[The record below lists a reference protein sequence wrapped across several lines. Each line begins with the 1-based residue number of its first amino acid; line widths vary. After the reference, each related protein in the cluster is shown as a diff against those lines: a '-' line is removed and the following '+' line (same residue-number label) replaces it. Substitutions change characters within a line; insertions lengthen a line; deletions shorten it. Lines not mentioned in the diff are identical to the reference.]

1 MISQWN
7 GNGKSRGK
15 LNTCRRPMG
24 TKLGKE
30 YSERLTSLK
39 PYDPLITWH
48 IWGHMKICGTY
59 IFPRSKDLWPV
70 NLAGC
75 YLHRRRFSTQ
85 TLKSSPTD
93 CCNFRVLSLF
103 FSISLIFDVVYCRW
117 QFYNYKNQFSS
128 VVNLRLSF
136 LMIFRVLCFNRQKT
150 MVSACSGIMKK
161 VALKNLQWTLGI
173 LA

>member
-1 MISQWN
+1 MIPQWD
-7 GNGKSRGK
+7 GNGRSCGK
-15 LNTCRRPMG
+15 LNTCRRPIG
-24 TKLGKE
+24 TKLGKALN
-30 YSERLTSLK
+30 YSGRLPSLK
-39 PYDPLITWH
+39 PYDSLTTWH

-103 FSISLIFDVVYCRW
+103 FSISLIFDVVYCRR
-117 QFYNYKNQFSS
+117 QFFIYQNQFSS
-128 VVNLRLSF
+128 VATLRLSF
-136 LMIFRVLCFNRQKT
+136 LLLFRVLCFNR
-150 MVSACSGIMKK
+150 
-161 VALKNLQWTLGI
+161 
-173 LA
+173 